1 MIKVF
6 FAYFEL
12 ICGYILLLPHIIF
25 FLLSSQTLR
34 KVVYEDMNAIN
45 QKMHVKMKGLN
56 VLVYVLFRNPFYRKL
71 FYHRL
76 GALSFLFSWYYPG
89 SPTFY
94 PTCKDIKGGVLLAHP
109 VATFLNAKSIG
120 NGFVCR
126 QNVTIGNKNEEQPQS
141 KPTIGNNVSV
151 GANVCIIGDIRIGNN
166 VTIGAGSVVV
176 SDIPDNCVVVGNPA
190 RIIKR
195 S

>member
-12 ICGYILLLPHIIF
+12 ICGYIILLPHIIT
-25 FLLSSQTLR
+25 FLLCSQSLR
-34 KVVYEDMNAIN
+34 KVIYEDMNTIN

-56 VLVYVLFRNPFYRKL
+56 VIVYVLFRNPFYRKL

-76 GALSFLFSWYYPG
+76 GVFSFLFSWYYPG
-89 SPTFY
+89 SSTFY
-94 PTCKDIKGGVLLAHP
+94 PICKNIKGGIYLAHP
-109 VATFLNAKSIG
+109 VSTFLNAKSIG
-120 NGFVCR
+120 YGFICR
-126 QNVTIGNKNEEQPQS
+126 QNVTIGNKSEGNPQS

-151 GANVCIIGDIRIGNN
+151 GANTCIIGDIKIGNN
-166 VTIGAGSVVV
+166 VSIGAGSVVV

-190 RIIKR
+190 RIVKR